1 MENSETES
9 KITVLDKIKSI
20 NKRKTAII
28 AGSVAGALA
37 IAYFGGVA
45 YYSGHFFNGTE
56 IGVFDCSNM
65 TAQQARTTIQDEID
79 NYGFTFYEK
88 DGKTETIKGEE
99 IYFNCTPVGDLTP
112 LLQEQNPFAWVANL
126 GSHRLPLD
134 VEVTY
139 NKDVLYNRITQMDFM
154 KDTRTSMEGSVD
166 KIKYEDGIYTVEDDA
181 ISNVVSVNNV
191 YQRTKPK
198 ILELYQGMSL
208 EKEDCYK
215 GLNEDD
221 TMKGVL
227 NMLNKY
233 VGAKITYQNGSNST
247 VLDKNTINE
256 WITVSDD
263 YLIRIDEN
271 KAKEYVANL
280 AKTYDTVG
288 KERTFKTTNGDEI
301 KISGGSYGWLVN
313 NQKETE
319 ELLNIIRSGETVER
333 EPVYRQKAAVH
344 DADDI
349 ANTYVEVS
357 IGGQHVWYYK
367 DGNLVLSTDCVTGNT
382 SLGRGTHTG
391 VYYVKYKDKNVIL
404 KGADYET
411 PVSYWMPFN
420 GGEGLHDATWRGSFG
435 GSIYRG
441 SGSHGCVN
449 LPYSAAKTL
458 YQNVSPG
465 DPVIIY

>member
-1 MENSETES
+1 MENSETE
-9 KITVLDKIKSI
+9 KKTTVLDKIKGI
-20 NKRKTAII
+20 NKKKVAII
-28 AGSVAGALA
+28 AGSVAGVLA
-37 IAYFGGVA
+37 AVYFGGAA
-45 YYSGHFFNGTE
+45 YYSSHFFGGTR
-56 IGVFDCSNM
+56 IGTFDCSNM
-65 TAQQARTTIQDEID
+65 SPKKAQETIQNEID

-88 DGKTETIKGEE
+88 DGKTETIDGDDF
-99 IYFNCTPVGDLTP
+99 YFTCTPVGDLTP
-112 LLQEQNPFAWVANL
+112 LLKEQNAFAWVA
-126 GSHRLPLD
+126 GVKERRLPLD

-139 NKDVLYNRITQMDFM
+139 NKDVLYNCITQMDFM
-154 KDTRTSMEGSVD
+154 KDTRESMQGSVE
-166 KIKYEDGIYTVEDDA
+166 KIKYENGAYSVVDDA
-181 ISNVVSVNNV
+181 ISNIVSVNNV
-191 YQRTKPK
+191 YQRVKPK
-198 ILELYQGMSL
+198 IFELYKGMSL

-215 GLNEDD
+215 GLSEDD
-221 TMKGVL
+221 NMKGVL

-233 VGAKITYQNGSNST
+233 VSTKVTYLRGDNKT
-247 VLDKNTINE
+247 VLDGSTIHD
-256 WITVSDD
+256 WITVNDD
-263 YLIRIDEN
+263 YIIRISED
-271 KAKEYVANL
+271 KAREYVNEL
-280 AKTYDTVG
+280 AKNYDSVG
-288 KERTFKTTNGDEI
+288 KERTFKTTNGDEV

-319 ELLNIIRSGETVER
+319 ELLNIIRAGETVER

-357 IGGQHVWYYK
+357 IGSQHVWYYK

-391 VYYVKYKDKNVIL
+391 VYYVKYKDKDTVL

-411 PVSYWMPFN
+411 PVSFWMPFN
-420 GGEGLHDATWRGSFG
+420 GGEGLHDATWRGAFG

-465 DPVIIY
+465 DPVVVY